1 MMNSVLLK
9 ILFSIIAFLVPFGI
23 SLILGNQLVTNIV
36 LLIFFI
42 HWLLFIPAYI
52 HQTEKFFD
60 LTGSFTYLIASFY
73 ALLNAPSYNI
83 FSIVV
88 VSCIV
93 CWAIRLG
100 TFLFM
105 RINRDGE
112 DKRFREIKPSFSRF
126 LMTWTLSGTWV
137 SICLLCVLTAI
148 CSSSGVVGG
157 KPFYLGL
164 IFYLFGF
171 VIEILADY
179 QKTLFRKNPINKNK
193 FITSGLWSFSRHPNY
208 MGEIVLWF
216 GISIMSI
223 SSLSGI
229 EYITLIS
236 PVFVYLLL
244 TKISGVNFLE
254 ESANKKWGHLDE
266 YKDYVR
272 KTPKIFFKFP
282 I

>member
-1 MMNSVLLK
+1 MMKSVFLK
-9 ILFSIIAFLVPFGI
+9 ILFSIIAFLVPFVI
-23 SLILGNQLVTNIV
+23 SLTLGNQLVTNIV

-52 HQTEKFFD
+52 LQTEKFFD

-73 ALLNAPSYNI
+73 ALLNAQSYNI

-105 RINRDGE
+105 RINKDGE

-148 CSSSGVVGG
+148 CSSLGVVGG
-157 KPFYLGL
+157 RLFYLGL
-164 IFYLFGF
+164 IFFLFGF
-171 VIEILADY
+171 VIEIVADY

-236 PVFVYLLL
+236 PVFVYVLL
-244 TKISGVNFLE
+244 TRISGVNFLE

>member
-1 MMNSVLLK
+1 MMKSVFLK
-9 ILFSIIAFLVPFGI
+9 ILFSIIAFLVPFVI
-23 SLILGNQLVTNIV
+23 SLTLGNQLVTNIV

-52 HQTEKFFD
+52 LQTEKFFD

-73 ALLNAPSYNI
+73 ALLNAQSYNI

-105 RINRDGE
+105 RINKDGE

-157 KPFYLGL
+157 RPFYLGL
-164 IFYLFGF
+164 IFFLFGF
-171 VIEILADY
+171 VIETVADY
-179 QKTLFRKNPINKNK
+179 QKTLFRKNPLNKNK

-236 PVFVYLLL
+236 PFFVYVLL
-244 TKISGVNFLE
+244 TRISGVNFLE

-266 YKDYVR
+266 YKNYVR

>member
-1 MMNSVLLK
+1 MKSVFLK
-9 ILFSIIAFLVPFGI
+9 ILFSIIAFLVPFVI
-23 SLILGNQLVTNIV
+23 SLTLRNQLVTNIV

-52 HQTEKFFD
+52 LQTEKFFD

-105 RINRDGE
+105 RINKDGE

-148 CSSSGVVGG
+148 CSSLGVVGG
-157 KPFYLGL
+157 RLFYLGL
-164 IFYLFGF
+164 IFFLFGF
-171 VIEILADY
+171 IIEIVADY
-179 QKTLFRKNPINKNK
+179 QKTLFRSKPINKNK
-193 FITSGLWSFSRHPNY
+193 FITTGLWSFSRHPNY

-236 PVFVYLLL
+236 PFFVYVLL
-244 TKISGVNFLE
+244 TRISGVNFLE

>member
-1 MMNSVLLK
+1 MNSVLLK
-9 ILFSIIAFLVPFGI
+9 ILFSILAFLVPFGI

-36 LLIFFI
+36 LLIFFT
-42 HWLLFIPAYI
+42 HWLFFIPAYI
-52 HQTEKFFD
+52 FQTEKFFD
-60 LTGSFTYLIASFY
+60 MTGSFTYLIASFY

-105 RINRDGE
+105 RINKDGE

-157 KPFYLGL
+157 KLFYLGF
-164 IFYLFGF
+164 IFFLFGF
-171 VIEILADY
+171 IIEIVADY
-179 QKTLFRKNPINKNK
+179 QKTLFRSKPINKNK
-193 FITSGLWSFSRHPNY
+193 FITTGLWSFSRHPNY

-266 YKDYVR
+266 YKDYMR

>member
-9 ILFSIIAFLVPFGI
+9 ILFSILAFLVPFGI

-36 LLIFFI
+36 LLIFFT
-42 HWLLFIPAYI
+42 HWLFFIPAYI
-52 HQTEKFFD
+52 FQTEKFFD
-60 LTGSFTYLIASFY
+60 MTGSFTYLIASFY

-105 RINRDGE
+105 RINKDGE

-157 KPFYLGL
+157 KLFYLGF
-164 IFYLFGF
+164 IFFLFGF
-171 VIEILADY
+171 IIEIVADY
-179 QKTLFRKNPINKNK
+179 QKTLFRSKPINKNK
-193 FITSGLWSFSRHPNY
+193 FITTGLWSFSRHPNY

-236 PVFVYLLL
+236 PFFVYLLL

-266 YKDYVR
+266 YKEYMR

>member
-1 MMNSVLLK
+1 MKSVFLNL
-9 ILFSIIAFLVPFGI
+9 LFSIVAFLVPFGI
-23 SLILGNQLVTNIV
+23 TLLLGNQLITCIV

-42 HWLLFIPAYI
+42 HWLLFIPAYFF
-52 HQTEKFFD
+52 QTEKFFD
-60 LTGSFTYLIASFY
+60 LTGSFTYIIASFY
-73 ALLNAPSYNI
+73 ALLNASSYTI
-83 FSIVV
+83 FSVIV

-100 TFLFM
+100 TFLFA
-105 RINRDGE
+105 RINKDGE

-126 LMTWTLSGTWV
+126 LMTWGLSGTWV

-148 CSSSGVVGG
+148 SSNSGVVGG
-157 KPFYLGL
+157 GLFYFGL
-164 IFYLFGF
+164 ILFLFGF
-171 VIEILADY
+171 IIEVVADY
-179 QKTLFRKNPINKNK
+179 QKTLFRKNPENKNK
-193 FITSGLWSFSRHPNY
+193 FITTGLWSYSRHPNY
-208 MGEIVLWF
+208 MGEILLWF

-236 PVFVYLLL
+236 PFFVYLLL
-244 TKISGVNFLE
+244 TRISGVNFLE

-266 YKDYVR
+266 YKYYIS
-272 KTPKIFFKFP
+272 KTPKIFFKLP

>member
-42 HWLLFIPAYI
+42 HWLFFIPAYI
-52 HQTEKFFD
+52 FQTEKFFVFSF
-60 LTGSFTYLIASFY
+60 SFTYLIASFY

-105 RINRDGE
+105 RINKDGE

-157 KPFYLGL
+157 KLFYLGF
-164 IFYLFGF
+164 IFFLFGF
-171 VIEILADY
+171 IIEIVADY
-179 QKTLFRKNPINKNK
+179 QKTLFRSKPINKNK
-193 FITSGLWSFSRHPNY
+193 FITTGLWSFSRHPNY

-266 YKDYVR
+266 YKDYMR

>member
-9 ILFSIIAFLVPFGI
+9 ILFSILAFLVPFGI

-36 LLIFFI
+36 LLIFFT
-42 HWLLFIPAYI
+42 HWLFFIPAYI
-52 HQTEKFFD
+52 FQTEKFFD
-60 LTGSFTYLIASFY
+60 MTGSFTYLIASFY

-105 RINRDGE
+105 RINKDGE

-157 KPFYLGL
+157 KLFYLGF
-164 IFYLFGF
+164 IFFLFGF
-171 VIEILADY
+171 IIEIVADY
-179 QKTLFRKNPINKNK
+179 QKTLFRSKPINKNK
-193 FITSGLWSFSRHPNY
+193 FITTGLWSFSRHPNY

-266 YKDYVR
+266 YKDYMR

>member
-1 MMNSVLLK
+1 MMKSVFLK
-9 ILFSIIAFLVPFGI
+9 ILFSIIAFLVPFVI
-23 SLILGNQLVTNIV
+23 SLTLENQLVTNIV

-52 HQTEKFFD
+52 LQTEKFFD

-105 RINRDGE
+105 RINKDGE

-157 KPFYLGL
+157 RPFYLGL
-164 IFYLFGF
+164 IFFLFGF
-171 VIEILADY
+171 VIEIVADY
-179 QKTLFRKNPINKNK
+179 QKTLFRKNPFNKNK

-236 PVFVYLLL
+236 PIFVYVLL
-244 TKISGVNFLE
+244 TRISGVNFLE

>member
-1 MMNSVLLK
+1 MMRSVFLK
-9 ILFSIIAFLVPFGI
+9 FLFSIVAFLIPFGI
-23 SLILGNQLVTNIV
+23 SLLLANQLITKIV

-52 HQTEKFFD
+52 FQTEKFFD
-60 LTGSFTYLIASFY
+60 LTGSLTFLIASFY
-73 ALLNAPSYNI
+73 ALLNAPSSNI
-83 FSIVV
+83 FSVVV
-88 VSCIV
+88 VSCIF

-100 TFLFM
+100 TFLFL
-105 RINRDGE
+105 RINKEGE
-112 DKRFREIKPSFSRF
+112 DKRFIDIKPSFSRF

-148 CSSSGVVGG
+148 SSNNGVAGG
-157 KPFYLGL
+157 TLFYFGL
-164 IFYLFGF
+164 ILFLFGF
-171 VIEILADY
+171 IIEIVADY
-179 QKTLFRKNPINKNK
+179 QKTLFRKVSVNKNK
-193 FITSGLWSFSRHPNY
+193 FITTGLWSYSRHPNY
-208 MGEIVLWF
+208 MGEILLWF
-216 GISIMSI
+216 GISVMSI

-236 PVFVYLLL
+236 PLFVYVLL
-244 TKISGVNFLE
+244 TRISGVNFLE

-266 YKDYVR
+266 YKDYMS

>member
-1 MMNSVLLK
+1 MMRSVFLK
-9 ILFSIIAFLVPFGI
+9 FLFSIVAFLIPFAI
-23 SLILGNQLVTNIV
+23 SLLLGNQLITNIV

-52 HQTEKFFD
+52 FQTEKFFD
-60 LTGSFTYLIASFY
+60 LTGSITFLIASFY
-73 ALLNAPSYNI
+73 AFLNAPSTNI

-88 VSCIV
+88 VSCIS

-105 RINRDGE
+105 RINKDGQ
-112 DKRFREIKPSFSRF
+112 DKRFIEIKPSFSRF

-137 SICLLCVLTAI
+137 SICLLCVITAI
-148 CSSSGVVGG
+148 SSNSGVKGG
-157 KPFYLGL
+157 TLFYFGL
-164 IFYLFGF
+164 ILFLFGF
-171 VIEILADY
+171 IIEIVADY
-179 QKTLFRKNPINKNK
+179 QKTLFRNNIVNKNK
-193 FITSGLWSFSRHPNY
+193 FITSGLWSYSRHPNY
-208 MGEIVLWF
+208 MGEILLWF
-216 GISIMSI
+216 GISVMSI

-244 TKISGVNFLE
+244 TRISGVNFLE

-266 YKDYVR
+266 YKDYMS

>member
-1 MMNSVLLK
+1 MMKSVFLNLF
-9 ILFSIIAFLVPFGI
+9 FSIVAFLIPLGI
-23 SLILGNQLVTNIV
+23 TLLIGNQLIINIV
-36 LLIFFI
+36 LLIFFT

-52 HQTEKFFD
+52 FQTEKFFD
-60 LTGSFTYLIASFY
+60 LTGSFTYLIACFY

-105 RINRDGE
+105 RINKDGE
-112 DKRFREIKPSFSRF
+112 DKRFRKIKPSFTRF

-148 CSSSGVVGG
+148 SSTAGLSGGVF
-157 KPFYLGL
+157 FYFGL
-164 IFYLFGF
+164 ILFLFGF
-171 VIEILADY
+171 IIEIIADY
-179 QKTLFRKNPINKNK
+179 QKTLFRKNPANENK
-193 FITSGLWSFSRHPNY
+193 FITAGLWSYSRHPNY
-208 MGEIVLWF
+208 MGEILLWF
-216 GISIMSI
+216 GISLMSI

-236 PVFVYLLL
+236 PLFVYLLL
-244 TKISGVNFLE
+244 TRISGVNFLE
-254 ESANKKWGHLDE
+254 ESADKKWGHLDE
-266 YKDYVR
+266 YKKYINR
-272 KTPKIFFKFP
+272 TPKIFFKLP

>member
-1 MMNSVLLK
+1 MKSVFLNL
-9 ILFSIIAFLVPFGI
+9 LFSIVAFLVPFGI
-23 SLILGNQLVTNIV
+23 TLLLGNQLITSIV
-36 LLIFFI
+36 ILIFFI
-42 HWLLFIPAYI
+42 HWLLFIPAYFF
-52 HQTEKFFD
+52 QTEKFFD

-73 ALLNAPSYNI
+73 ALLNASSYTI
-83 FSIVV
+83 FSVIV

-100 TFLFM
+100 TFLFA
-105 RINRDGE
+105 RINKDGE

-126 LMTWTLSGTWV
+126 LMTWSLSGTWV

-148 CSSSGVVGG
+148 SSKSGLVGG
-157 KPFYLGL
+157 GLFYFGL
-164 IFYLFGF
+164 ILFLFGF
-171 VIEILADY
+171 IIEVVADY
-179 QKTLFRKNPINKNK
+179 QKTLFRKNLENKNK
-193 FITSGLWSFSRHPNY
+193 FITTGLWSYSRHPNY
-208 MGEIVLWF
+208 MGEILLWF

-236 PVFVYLLL
+236 PFFVYLLL
-244 TKISGVNFLE
+244 TRISGVNFLE

-266 YKDYVR
+266 YKYYIS
-272 KTPKIFFKFP
+272 KTPKIFFKLP

>member
-9 ILFSIIAFLVPFGI
+9 ILFSILAFLVPFGI
-23 SLILGNQLVTNIV
+23 SLILGNQLVTNII

-42 HWLLFIPAYI
+42 HWLFFIPAYI
-52 HQTEKFFD
+52 LQTEKFFD
-60 LTGSFTYLIASFY
+60 LTGSLTYLIASFY
-73 ALLNAPSYNI
+73 ALVNAPSYNI
-83 FSIVV
+83 FSIIV

-93 CWAIRLG
+93 FWAIRLG

-105 RINRDGE
+105 RINKDGE

-148 CSSSGVVGG
+148 CSSTGVIGG
-157 KPFYLGL
+157 KLFYLGL
-164 IFYLFGF
+164 IFFLFGF
-171 VIEILADY
+171 IIEIVADY
-179 QKTLFRKNPINKNK
+179 QKTLFRSKAINKNK
-193 FITSGLWSFSRHPNY
+193 FITTGLWSLSRHPNY

-266 YKDYVR
+266 YKDYIR

>member
-1 MMNSVLLK
+1 MKSVFLNL
-9 ILFSIIAFLVPFGI
+9 LFSIVAFLVPFGI
-23 SLILGNQLVTNIV
+23 TLLLGNQLITSIV
-36 LLIFFI
+36 ILIFFI
-42 HWLLFIPAYI
+42 HWLLFIPAYFF
-52 HQTEKFFD
+52 QTEKFFD

-73 ALLNAPSYNI
+73 ALLNASSYTI
-83 FSIVV
+83 FSVIV

-100 TFLFM
+100 TFLFA
-105 RINRDGE
+105 RINKDGE

-126 LMTWTLSGTWV
+126 LMTWSLSGTWV

-148 CSSSGVVGG
+148 SSKSGLVGG
-157 KPFYLGL
+157 GLFYFGL
-164 IFYLFGF
+164 ILFLFGF
-171 VIEILADY
+171 IIEVVADY
-179 QKTLFRKNPINKNK
+179 QKTLFRKNLENKNK
-193 FITSGLWSFSRHPNY
+193 FITTGLWSYSRHPNY
-208 MGEIVLWF
+208 MGEILLWF

-236 PVFVYLLL
+236 PFFVYLLL
-244 TKISGVNFLE
+244 TRISGMNFLE

-266 YKDYVR
+266 YKYYIS
-272 KTPKIFFKFP
+272 KTPKIFFKLP

>member
-1 MMNSVLLK
+1 MMKSVFLK
-9 ILFSIIAFLVPFGI
+9 ILFSIIAFLVPFVI
-23 SLILGNQLVTNIV
+23 SLTLGNQLVTNIV

-52 HQTEKFFD
+52 LQTEKFFD
-60 LTGSFTYLIASFY
+60 LTGSFTFLISSFY
-73 ALLNAPSYNI
+73 ALLNAQSYNI

-105 RINRDGE
+105 RINKDGE

-157 KPFYLGL
+157 RPFYLGL
-164 IFYLFGF
+164 IFFLFGF
-171 VIEILADY
+171 VIETVADY
-179 QKTLFRKNPINKNK
+179 QKTLFRKNPLNKNK

-236 PVFVYLLL
+236 PVFVYVLL
-244 TKISGVNFLE
+244 TRISGVNFLE

>member
-1 MMNSVLLK
+1 MMRSVFLK
-9 ILFSIIAFLVPFGI
+9 FLFSIVAFLIPFGI
-23 SLILGNQLVTNIV
+23 SLLLANQLITKIV

-52 HQTEKFFD
+52 FQTEKFFD
-60 LTGSFTYLIASFY
+60 LTGSLTFLIASFY
-73 ALLNAPSYNI
+73 ALLNAPSSNI
-83 FSIVV
+83 FSVVV
-88 VSCIV
+88 VSCIF

-100 TFLFM
+100 TFLFL
-105 RINRDGE
+105 RINKEGE
-112 DKRFREIKPSFSRF
+112 DKRFIDIKPSFSRF

-148 CSSSGVVGG
+148 SSNNGVAGG
-157 KPFYLGL
+157 TLFYFGL
-164 IFYLFGF
+164 ILFLFGF
-171 VIEILADY
+171 IIEIVADY
-179 QKTLFRKNPINKNK
+179 QKTLFRKDSVNKNK
-193 FITSGLWSFSRHPNY
+193 FITSGLWSYSRHPNY
-208 MGEIVLWF
+208 MGEILLWF
-216 GISIMSI
+216 GISVMSI

-236 PVFVYLLL
+236 PLFVYVLL
-244 TKISGVNFLE
+244 TRISGVNFLE

-266 YKDYVR
+266 YKDYMT

>member
-1 MMNSVLLK
+1 ME
-9 ILFSIIAFLVPFGI
+9 II
-23 SLILGNQLVTNIV
+23 SLLSNIV

-42 HWLLFIPAYI
+42 HWLFFIPAYI
-52 HQTEKFFD
+52 FQTEKFFD

-73 ALLNAPSYNI
+73 AILNAPLYNI

-105 RINRDGE
+105 RINKDGE

-148 CSSSGVVGG
+148 SSSSGIVGG
-157 KPFYLGL
+157 RLFYLGL
-164 IFYLFGF
+164 LLFLFGF
-171 VIEILADY
+171 IIEIVADY
-179 QKTLFRKNPINKNK
+179 QKTLFREKPINKNK
-193 FITSGLWSFSRHPNY
+193 FITSGLWSYSRHPNY

-244 TKISGVNFLE
+244 TRISGVNFLE
-254 ESANKKWGHLDE
+254 ESANKKWGHLGE
-266 YKDYVR
+266 YKDYIS
-272 KTPKIFFKFP
+272 KTPKIFFKLP

>member
-1 MMNSVLLK
+1 
-9 ILFSIIAFLVPFGI
+9 
-23 SLILGNQLVTNIV
+23 
-36 LLIFFI
+36 
-42 HWLLFIPAYI
+42 
-52 HQTEKFFD
+52 
-60 LTGSFTYLIASFY
+60 
-73 ALLNAPSYNI
+73 
-83 FSIVV
+83 
-88 VSCIV
+88 
-93 CWAIRLG
+93 
-100 TFLFM
+100 M
-105 RINRDGE
+105 RINKDGE

-157 KPFYLGL
+157 RLFYLGL
-164 IFYLFGF
+164 IFFLFGF
-171 VIEILADY
+171 IIEIVADY
-179 QKTLFRKNPINKNK
+179 QKTLFRSKPINKNK
-193 FITSGLWSFSRHPNY
+193 FITTGLWSFSRHPNY

-244 TKISGVNFLE
+244 TRISGVNFLE

-266 YKDYVR
+266 YKDYIR

>member
-1 MMNSVLLK
+1 M
-9 ILFSIIAFLVPFGI
+9 
-23 SLILGNQLVTNIV
+23 
-36 LLIFFI
+36 
-42 HWLLFIPAYI
+42 
-52 HQTEKFFD
+52 
-60 LTGSFTYLIASFY
+60 TGSFTYLIASFY

-105 RINRDGE
+105 RINKDGE

-157 KPFYLGL
+157 KLFYFGL
-164 IFYLFGF
+164 MFFLFGF
-171 VIEILADY
+171 IIEIVADY
-179 QKTLFRKNPINKNK
+179 QKTLFRSKPINKNK
-193 FITSGLWSFSRHPNY
+193 FITTGLWSFSRHPNY

-266 YKDYVR
+266 YKDYIR

>member
-9 ILFSIIAFLVPFGI
+9 ILLSILAFFVPFGI
-23 SLILGNQLVTNIV
+23 SLILGNQLTINIV

-42 HWLLFIPAYI
+42 HWLFFIPAYI
-52 HQTEKFFD
+52 FQTEKFFD

-73 ALLNAPSYNI
+73 AILNAPLYNI

-100 TFLFM
+100 TFLFI
-105 RINRDGE
+105 RINKDGE

-148 CSSSGVVGG
+148 SSSSGIVGG
-157 KPFYLGL
+157 RLFYLGL
-164 IFYLFGF
+164 LLFLFGF
-171 VIEILADY
+171 IIEIVADY
-179 QKTLFRKNPINKNK
+179 QKTLFREKPINKNK
-193 FITSGLWSFSRHPNY
+193 FITSGLWSYSRHPNY

-244 TKISGVNFLE
+244 TRISGVNFLE

-266 YKDYVR
+266 YKDYIS

>member
-1 MMNSVLLK
+1 MMKSVFLK
-9 ILFSIIAFLVPFGI
+9 ILFSIIAFLVPFVI
-23 SLILGNQLVTNIV
+23 SLTLGNQLVTNIV

-52 HQTEKFFD
+52 LQTEKFFD

-73 ALLNAPSYNI
+73 ALLNAQSYNI

-105 RINRDGE
+105 RINKDGE

-157 KPFYLGL
+157 RPFYLGL
-164 IFYLFGF
+164 IFFLFGF
-171 VIEILADY
+171 VIETVADY
-179 QKTLFRKNPINKNK
+179 QKTLFRKNPLNKNK

-236 PVFVYLLL
+236 PVFVYVLL
-244 TKISGVNFLE
+244 TRISGVNFLE

-266 YKDYVR
+266 YKDYLR

>member
-1 MMNSVLLK
+1 MMRSVFLK
-9 ILFSIIAFLVPFGI
+9 FLFSIVAFLIPFGI
-23 SLILGNQLVTNIV
+23 SLLLGNQLITKIV

-52 HQTEKFFD
+52 FQTEKFFD
-60 LTGSFTYLIASFY
+60 LTGSLTFLIASFY
-73 ALLNAPSYNI
+73 ALLNAPSSNI

-88 VSCIV
+88 VSCIF

-100 TFLFM
+100 TFLFL
-105 RINRDGE
+105 RINKEGE
-112 DKRFREIKPSFSRF
+112 DKRFIDIKPSFSRF

-148 CSSSGVVGG
+148 SSNSGVAGG
-157 KPFYLGL
+157 TLFYFGL
-164 IFYLFGF
+164 ILFLFGF
-171 VIEILADY
+171 IIEIVADY
-179 QKTLFRKNPINKNK
+179 QKTLFRKDSVNKNK
-193 FITSGLWSFSRHPNY
+193 FITTGLWSYSRPPNY
-208 MGEIVLWF
+208 MGEILLWF
-216 GISIMSI
+216 GISVMSI

-236 PVFVYLLL
+236 PLFVYVLL
-244 TKISGVNFLE
+244 TRISGVNFLE
-254 ESANKKWGHLDE
+254 ESANKKWGHLDQ
-266 YKDYVR
+266 YKDYMS

>member
-9 ILFSIIAFLVPFGI
+9 ILFSILAFSVPFGI
-23 SLILGNQLVTNIV
+23 SLLLGNQLVTNIV

-42 HWLLFIPAYI
+42 HWLFFIPAYI
-52 HQTEKFFD
+52 LQTEKFFD
-60 LTGSFTYLIASFY
+60 LTGSFSYLIACFY

-83 FSIVV
+83 FSIIVV
-88 VSCIV
+88 CCIV

-105 RINRDGE
+105 RINKDGE

-148 CSSSGVVGG
+148 SSSSGVVGG
-157 KPFYLGL
+157 KLFYLGL
-164 IFYLFGF
+164 IFFLFGF
-171 VIEILADY
+171 IIEIVADY
-179 QKTLFRKNPINKNK
+179 QKTLFRSKPINKNK
-193 FITSGLWSFSRHPNY
+193 FITTGLWSFSRHPNY

-254 ESANKKWGHLDE
+254 ESANKKWGHLDK
-266 YKDYVR
+266 YKDYVK

>member
-42 HWLLFIPAYI
+42 HWLFFIPAYI
-52 HQTEKFFD
+52 FQTEKFFD

-105 RINRDGE
+105 RINKDGE

-148 CSSSGVVGG
+148 CSSSGLVGG
-157 KPFYLGL
+157 KLFYFGL
-164 IFYLFGF
+164 MFFLFGF
-171 VIEILADY
+171 IIEIVADY
-179 QKTLFRKNPINKNK
+179 QKTLFRSKPINKNK
-193 FITSGLWSFSRHPNY
+193 FITTGLWSFSRHPNY

-266 YKDYVR
+266 YKNYIR

>member
-1 MMNSVLLK
+1 MKSVCLK
-9 ILFSIIAFLVPFGI
+9 ILFSIIAFLVPFVI
-23 SLILGNQLVTNIV
+23 SLSLGNQLVTNIV

-42 HWLLFIPAYI
+42 HWLFFIPAYI
-52 HQTEKFFD
+52 LQTEKFFD

-105 RINRDGE
+105 RINKDGE

-157 KPFYLGL
+157 ELFYLGL
-164 IFYLFGF
+164 IFFLFGF
-171 VIEILADY
+171 IIEIVADY
-179 QKTLFRKNPINKNK
+179 QKTIFRNKPINKNK
-193 FITSGLWSFSRHPNY
+193 FITTGLWSFSRHPNY

-266 YKDYVR
+266 YKDYIR

>member
-9 ILFSIIAFLVPFGI
+9 ILFTIIAFLVPFGI
-23 SLILGNQLVTNIV
+23 SLILGNQLVTHIV

-42 HWLLFIPAYI
+42 HWLFFIPAYI
-52 HQTEKFFD
+52 FQTEKFFD

-88 VSCIV
+88 ISCIV

-105 RINRDGE
+105 RINKDGE

-148 CSSSGVVGG
+148 CSSFGVVGG
-157 KPFYLGL
+157 KLFYFGL
-164 IFYLFGF
+164 MFFLFGF
-171 VIEILADY
+171 IIEIVADY
-179 QKTLFRKNPINKNK
+179 QKTLFRSKPINKNK
-193 FITSGLWSFSRHPNY
+193 FITTGLWSFSRHPNY

-266 YKDYVR
+266 YKDYIR

>member
-42 HWLLFIPAYI
+42 HWLFFIPAYI
-52 HQTEKFFD
+52 FQTEKFFD

-105 RINRDGE
+105 RINKDGE

-157 KPFYLGL
+157 KLFYLGF
-164 IFYLFGF
+164 IFFLFGF
-171 VIEILADY
+171 IIEIVADY
-179 QKTLFRKNPINKNK
+179 QKTLFRSKPINKNK
-193 FITSGLWSFSRHPNY
+193 FITTGLWSFSRHPNY
-208 MGEIVLWF
+208 MGEIVLWY

-266 YKDYVR
+266 YKDYIR

>member
-9 ILFSIIAFLVPFGI
+9 ILFSILAFLVPFGI

-36 LLIFFI
+36 LLIFFT
-42 HWLLFIPAYI
+42 HWLFFIPAYI
-52 HQTEKFFD
+52 FQTEKFFD
-60 LTGSFTYLIASFY
+60 MTGSFTYLIASFY

-105 RINRDGE
+105 RINKDGE

-157 KPFYLGL
+157 KLFYLGF
-164 IFYLFGF
+164 IFFLFGF
-171 VIEILADY
+171 IIEIVADY
-179 QKTLFRKNPINKNK
+179 QKTLFRSKPINKNK
-193 FITSGLWSFSRHPNY
+193 FITTGLWSFSRHPNY

>member
-1 MMNSVLLK
+1 MMRSVFLK
-9 ILFSIIAFLVPFGI
+9 FLFSIVAFLIPFGI
-23 SLILGNQLVTNIV
+23 SLLLANQLITKIV

-52 HQTEKFFD
+52 FQTEKFFD
-60 LTGSFTYLIASFY
+60 LTGSLTFLIASFY
-73 ALLNAPSYNI
+73 ALLNAPSSNI
-83 FSIVV
+83 FSVVV
-88 VSCIV
+88 VSCIF

-100 TFLFM
+100 TFLFL
-105 RINRDGE
+105 RINKEGE
-112 DKRFREIKPSFSRF
+112 DKRFIDIKPSFSRF

-148 CSSSGVVGG
+148 SSNNGVAGG
-157 KPFYLGL
+157 TLFYFGL
-164 IFYLFGF
+164 ILFLFGF
-171 VIEILADY
+171 IIEIVADY
-179 QKTLFRKNPINKNK
+179 QKTLFRKDSVNKNK
-193 FITSGLWSFSRHPNY
+193 FITTGLWSYSRHPNY
-208 MGEIVLWF
+208 MGEILLWF
-216 GISIMSI
+216 GISVMSI

-236 PVFVYLLL
+236 PLFVYVLL
-244 TKISGVNFLE
+244 TRISGVNFLE

-266 YKDYVR
+266 YKDYMS

>member
-9 ILFSIIAFLVPFGI
+9 SLFSILAFLVPFGI

-36 LLIFFI
+36 LLIFFT
-42 HWLLFIPAYI
+42 HWLFFIPAYI
-52 HQTEKFFD
+52 FQTEKFFD
-60 LTGSFTYLIASFY
+60 MTGSFTYLIASFY

-83 FSIVV
+83 LSIIV

-105 RINRDGE
+105 RINKDGE

-157 KPFYLGL
+157 RLFYLGL
-164 IFYLFGF
+164 IFFLFGF
-171 VIEILADY
+171 VIEIVADY
-179 QKTLFRKNPINKNK
+179 QKTLFRKNPFNKNK

-236 PVFVYLLL
+236 PIFVYVLL
-244 TKISGVNFLE
+244 TRISGVNFLE

>member
-42 HWLLFIPAYI
+42 HWLFFIPAYI
-52 HQTEKFFD
+52 FQTEKFFD

-105 RINRDGE
+105 RINKDGE

-236 PVFVYLLL
+236 PVFVYVLL
-244 TKISGVNFLE
+244 TRISGVNFLE